1 MSVDEVRLAYLRNE
15 NSCRRCTRTRC
26 GSDSTFY
33 LLFYITDHTSQD
45 GTLCAVLNAEFIVVV
60 SDDFDSA
67 SFEVRLIWKVCRACA
82 CCREKQHGNNTM
94 TAMLVSVAELSN
106 IFFVL
111 AVSICFCGVFLF
123 IIRNMI
129 VLRIHGDELMF
140 GGSGTVMTHSPRIPQ
155 MEMMKVHIPF
165 TFKLHESFKSTY
177 TEVECEV
184 SSQVEYSLQ
193 ALWGVSIRELHL
205 ALWKPWSTLR
215 DASLNGTLLQGHAQY
230 LTPPQTRQPHGEETL
245 RLSLPAP
252 ELELGT
258 PPRLCYPLVI
268 FLTRRDTGDP
278 HPDETVALVNVVH
291 IKDSVCTLP
300 TSILAQY
307 LKQANGQ
314 LSCLKQLYLATG
326 NSTNYDEGDMSSGLG
341 SALALA
347 EPCNNNGSTTR
358 GALVAS
364 GTGDPEGSL
373 WNTAG
378 EQLCVV
384 CQYFPLSRAL
394 LPCRHTCICAS
405 CFGKLDRCPMCR
417 SPIKSYFCIRGEEYM
432 PLETEINPCK
442 QRQPNHGPTHW
453 LHDWN
458 DRLTDFLGFAR

>member
-1 MSVDEVRLAYLRNE
+1 
-15 NSCRRCTRTRC
+15 
-26 GSDSTFY
+26 
-33 LLFYITDHTSQD
+33 
-45 GTLCAVLNAEFIVVV
+45 
-60 SDDFDSA
+60 
-67 SFEVRLIWKVCRACA
+67 
-82 CCREKQHGNNTM
+82 M

-106 IFFVL
+106 IFSVL
-111 AVSICFCGVFLF
+111 AVLICFCGVVLF
-123 IIRNMI
+123 VMRNMM
-129 VLRIHGDELMF
+129 VLRVHGDDLMF
-140 GGSGTVMTHSPRIPQ
+140 GGGGGVIPHSSRIPQ
-155 MEMMKVHIPF
+155 MKMMKVHIPF

-177 TEVECEV
+177 AEVECEV

-193 ALWGVSIRELHL
+193 AIWGVSIRELHL
-205 ALWKPWSTLR
+205 ALWKSWSTLR
-215 DASLNGTLLQGHAQY
+215 DASLKGTLLQGHAQY
-230 LTPPQTRQPHGEETL
+230 VTAPQAQPHGEKTL

-268 FLTRRDTGDP
+268 FLTRRDNGDP

-326 NSTNYDEGDMSSGLG
+326 NSTNYDEQHVSSGIG
-341 SALALA
+341 PALALA
-347 EPCNNNGSTTR
+347 EPCNDSGSNGGATR

-364 GTGDPEGSL
+364 GAGDAEGSL
-373 WNTAG
+373 WNSTG

-432 PLETEINPCK
+432 PPEKEVNSCK
-442 QRQPNHGPTHW
+442 RRRAVHGPSHW

>member
-1 MSVDEVRLAYLRNE
+1 
-15 NSCRRCTRTRC
+15 
-26 GSDSTFY
+26 
-33 LLFYITDHTSQD
+33 
-45 GTLCAVLNAEFIVVV
+45 
-60 SDDFDSA
+60 
-67 SFEVRLIWKVCRACA
+67 
-82 CCREKQHGNNTM
+82 M
-94 TAMLVSVAELSN
+94 TAILVSVAELSN
-106 IFFVL
+106 IFSVL
-111 AVSICFCGVFLF
+111 AVLICFCGVVLF
-123 IIRNMI
+123 IMSFIRWCRNMM
-129 VLRIHGDELMF
+129 VLRVHGDDLMF
-140 GGSGTVMTHSPRIPQ
+140 GGSGGVMAHSPRIPQ
-155 MEMMKVHIPF
+155 MKMMKVHIPF
-165 TFKLHESFKSTY
+165 TFKLHESSKSTY
-177 TEVECEV
+177 SEVECEI

-193 ALWGVSIRELHL
+193 AIWGVSIRELHL
-205 ALWKPWSTLR
+205 ALWKPWNALR
-215 DASLNGTLLQGHAQY
+215 DASLNGTLLQGHAQCM
-230 LTPPQTRQPHGEETL
+230 TPPQTQPHGEETL
-245 RLSLPAP
+245 RLCLPAP
-252 ELELGT
+252 GLELGT

-268 FLTRRDTGDP
+268 FLTRRDNRDL

-326 NSTNYDEGDMSSGLG
+326 NSTNYEESDVSSGLG
-341 SALALA
+341 PALALA
-347 EPCNNNGSTTR
+347 EPCNNNGSGSR

-364 GTGDPEGSL
+364 GTGDSEGSL

-432 PLETEINPCK
+432 PPEKEINPCK
-442 QRQPNHGPTHW
+442 QRQATHGPSHW